1 MIRAQV
7 GNWAEPKEK
16 TCGRKSWSA
25 PHSRGTTS
33 IRGTPPHLVLGRET
47 LRISLNKMDV
57 LAVILT
63 GGCNTL
69 FELLSGRNITRSFI
83 YAREHIGDFAV
94 FGHATL
100 RVASVNY

>member
-1 MIRAQV
+1 
-7 GNWAEPKEK
+7 
-16 TCGRKSWSA
+16 
-25 PHSRGTTS
+25 
-33 IRGTPPHLVLGRET
+33 
-47 LRISLNKMDV
+47 MDV